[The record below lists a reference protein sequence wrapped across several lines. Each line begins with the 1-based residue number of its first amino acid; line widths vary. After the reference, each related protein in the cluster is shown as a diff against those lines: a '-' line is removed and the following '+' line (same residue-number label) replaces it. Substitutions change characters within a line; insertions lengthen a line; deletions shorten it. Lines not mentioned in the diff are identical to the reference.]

1 MSFHLAYV
9 FIVFNSQIIIALTI
23 SNKSIRRR
31 DNSRLSILYIASLN
45 FNIVSEQSFN
55 LVFKELVKFRD
66 RPSL

>member
-45 FNIVSEQSFN
+45 FNIVSEQSLN